1 MVISMPI
8 NTVDGRVRLS
18 WHHYAHLTHTDT
30 HSCHYYK
37 TWLQNIISGV
47 PDRAGA
53 KLAIEWIQ
61 NPQTG
66 LQITLNRA
74 ALVFIWI
81 FRSILPLSPFPSQ
94 FVFAL
99 LFWQWL
105 LFTFLSSTS
114 PLLKPQPLHWLASA
128 HLCDSLSGPREWQN
142 QRRAGARGPSRL
154 GWKPS
159 RWTLALCG
167 TMLDQRRPCI
177 GCRVGFHFCR
187 ITKKLNNVS
196 LQFCMIDAQNLCD
209 PANQNAPQQ
218 LQHRS
223 ISKLNHWQWQIRDR

>member
-18 WHHYAHLTHTDT
+18 WHRYAHLTHTDT

-37 TWLQNIISGV
+37 TWLQNIISSV

-81 FRSILPLSPFPSQ
+81 FWSILPLSPFSSQ

-105 LFTFLSSTS
+105 LFPLLSSTS
-114 PLLKPQPLHWLASA
+114 PLWPTLLKPRSLHWLASGHEA
-128 HLCDSLSGPREWQN
+128 SLGFTAPGPREWQN
-142 QRRAGARGPSRL
+142 QRRGGACGPLKTVPMNSGAVRNHAGSRL
-154 GWKPS
+154 TRLS
-159 RWTLALCG
+159 FL
-167 TMLDQRRPCI
+167 
-177 GCRVGFHFCR
+177 
-187 ITKKLNNVS
+187 
-196 LQFCMIDAQNLCD
+196 
-209 PANQNAPQQ
+209 
-218 LQHRS
+218 
-223 ISKLNHWQWQIRDR
+223 